1 MQASPRPL
9 AVVTGASSG
18 IGYNLARICAENGFD
33 LVVAADQPL
42 DEAAM
47 DFRALGAQVDTVET
61 ELASRPGVDKLYA
74 AIKGRAVDALL
85 ANAGH
90 GLGRDFLEQEFNE
103 VLHTIDTNITGTIY
117 LVQKVATD
125 MRARGQGR
133 ILITGAMAGFMPG
146 SHQAVYK
153 GTEAFID
160 SFSAALRDELKD
172 TGVTLT
178 CLMPGVTDTDFFV
191 RADMLDV
198 KGTQED
204 KADPSEVARTGF
216 EAMMAGEADVVAGL
230 KNKPQVAEARVKPS
244 QIATGPHRKMVKPS
258 LDSGIK

>member
-18 IGYNLARICAENGFD
+18 IGYHLAKICAENGFD

-42 DEAAM
+42 DEAAL
-47 DFRALGAQVDTVET
+47 DFRALGARVDTVET

-103 VLHTIDTNITGTIY
+103 VLHTIDTNITGTVY

-133 ILITGAMAGFMPG
+133 ILITGSMAGFMPG
-146 SHQAVYK
+146 SHQAIYK

-160 SFSAALRDELKD
+160 SFTAALRNELKE
-172 TGVTLT
+172 TGVTVT

-191 RADMLDV
+191 RADMLEN
-198 KGTQED
+198 KAETQKD
-204 KADPSEVARTGF
+204 KADPADVARRGF
-216 EAMMAGEADVVAGL
+216 EAMMAGKAEVVAGL
-230 KNKPQVAEARVKPS
+230 KNEPHVAMAGVTPR
-244 QIATGPHRKMVKPS
+244 
-258 LDSGIK
+258 

>member
-1 MQASPRPL
+1 MRSSPRPL
-9 AVVTGASSG
+9 AIVTGASSG
-18 IGYNLARICAENGFD
+18 IGYNLAKICAENGFD

-47 DFRALGAQVDTVET
+47 DFRALGARVDTVET
-61 ELASRPGVDKLYA
+61 ELAGRPGVDKLYA
-74 AIKGRAVDALL
+74 AVQGRAVDALL

-90 GLGRDFLEQEFNE
+90 GLGRDFLEQDFNE
-103 VLHTIDTNITGTIY
+103 ALHTIDTNITGTVY
-117 LVQKVATD
+117 LVQKVTTD

-160 SFSAALRDELKD
+160 AFSAALRDELKAS
-172 TGVTLT
+172 GVTLT

-191 RADMLDV
+191 RADIPDTEV
-198 KGTQED
+198 GTQRD
-204 KADPSEVARTGF
+204 KADPAEVARRGF
-216 EAMMAGEADVVAGL
+216 EAMMVGAADVVAGL
-230 KNKPQVAEARVKPS
+230 QSKPQGAVAS
-244 QIATGPHRKMVKPS
+244 
-258 LDSGIK
+258 SGSMR

>member
-1 MQASPRPL
+1 MPSSPRPL
-9 AVVTGASSG
+9 AIVTGASSG
-18 IGYNLARICAENGFD
+18 IGYNLAKICAENGFD

-47 DFRALGAQVDTVET
+47 DFRALGARVDTVET
-61 ELASRPGVDKLYA
+61 ELARRPGVDKLYA
-74 AIKGRAVDALL
+74 AVQGRAVDALL

-90 GLGRDFLEQEFNE
+90 GLGRDFLEQNFNE
-103 VLHTIDTNITGTIY
+103 VLHTIDTNITGTVY

-133 ILITGAMAGFMPG
+133 ILITGAMADLMPG

-160 SFSAALRDELKD
+160 AFSAALRDELKNS
-172 TGVTLT
+172 GVTLT

-191 RADMLDV
+191 RADMPDTEV
-198 KGTQED
+198 GTQRD
-204 KADPSEVARTGF
+204 KADPAEVARRGF
-216 EAMMAGEADVVAGL
+216 EAMMAGAPDVVAGL
-230 KNKPQVAEARVKPS
+230 QSKPQGALAS
-244 QIATGPHRKMVKPS
+244 SGPIR
-258 LDSGIK
+258 